1 VRGSLHREIADAVP
15 AAVFFDMVRVS
26 FRGNRSLT
34 GVVMRY
40 ITALATCAILA
51 TGCTSAA
58 VPPAR
63 AQAAAAPVADWQIPA
78 LTTPTPIP
86 AEEYAGRRRALVDAV
101 GDGVLVIFG
110 AAAPAADYLPFTQL
124 ADFRYLTGI
133 TEPSAAYIAVK
144 QAGRVQEMLFVQ
156 DRDPAREVWEGA
168 RLGPEG
174 ATRLTGIATQTAQRF
189 GTVLDSLASTGLAL
203 QTTSSPNVS
212 GSLTAD
218 HSFPQQVLARL
229 RQQHPTLE
237 IRAVQQPIRQQR
249 GTKSAAELDRIRRAV
264 YISSLAHREAMRTVR
279 PGMNEFELRALLEYT
294 FRRYGAEGPAY
305 GSIVGSGPNSTTLH
319 YQASDRFMNDGEVL
333 LIDAAASYGGYAA
346 DVTRTFPVNGRFS
359 AEQRAI
365 YEIVLAAQKA
375 AAAQI
380 RDGATWAE
388 LNAAANAEIAQGLA
402 RLGLIDA
409 ADATYDVAGRRE
421 PQYRMFYMH
430 GLGHGV
436 GLNVH
441 DPDVSQV
448 TGRFRPGSAVTI
460 EPGIYVRADAFDH
473 LRDTP
478 DNRAMIERLR
488 PALQKYVNIGV
499 RIEDVFILD
508 ERGVERVSEGAPRE
522 IGDIEALMRES
533 GLGTINRRGDVVEWF
548 RATGGR

>member
-1 VRGSLHREIADAVP
+1 MSLSVP
-15 AAVFFDMVRVS
+15 AEQQSM
-26 FRGNRSLT
+26 T
-34 GVVMRY
+34 GVVMRH
-40 ITALATCAILA
+40 IILMAVCAALTGGCASTAA
-51 TGCTSAA
+51 
-58 VPPAR
+58 PPAR
-63 AQAAAAPVADWQIPA
+63 AQTPLDATADWQIPA
-78 LTTPTPIP
+78 LAPPAPIA
-86 AEEYAGRRRALVDAV
+86 AEEYAARRRALIDAV
-101 GDGVLVIFG
+101 GDGALVIFG

-144 QAGRVQEMLFVQ
+144 HAGRVRELLFVQ

-168 RLGPEG
+168 RLGQDG
-174 ATRLTGIATQTAQRF
+174 ASRLTGIGAQAAQRF
-189 GTVLDSLASTGLAL
+189 GAVLDSLAAAGVTI
-203 QTTSSPNVS
+203 QTTSPPSVTT
-212 GSLTAD
+212 SLAAD
-218 HSFPQQVLARL
+218 HAYPQQVLARL
-229 RQQHPTLE
+229 RQQYPSVE

-249 GTKSAAELDRIRRAV
+249 GTKSRTELDRIRRAV
-264 YISSLAHREAMRTVR
+264 YISTLAHREAMRSVQ
-279 PGMNEFELRALLEYT
+279 PGMNEFELRALLEYM

-319 YQASDRFMNDGEVL
+319 YQASDRFMNDGDVL
-333 LIDAAASYGGYAA
+333 LIDAAASYSGYAA
-346 DVTRTFPVNGRFS
+346 DVTRTFPVNGRFT

-375 AAAQI
+375 AAARI

-388 LNAAANAEIAQGLA
+388 LNAAANAEISQGLA

-409 ADATYDVAGRRE
+409 PDATYETRSGSRE
-421 PQYRMFYMH
+421 PQHRIFYMH

-488 PALQKYVNIGV
+488 PALERYRDIGV

-508 ERGVERVSEGAPRE
+508 EDGVERVSAGAPRE
-522 IGDIEALMRES
+522 IAEIEALMREA
-533 GLGTINRRGDVVEWF
+533 GLGAVDRRADIVEWF
-548 RATGGR
+548 RATQGR